1 MTEYDPTNPLISGS
15 FIDNADISYMTRIEV
30 QGAGISD
37 VYDPAGT
44 TTLTFDQWLAEKTG
58 YGYLAP
64 LLAGGEGFIGPPGGF
79 TDPNAAIS
87 QLNSAM
93 AFTIDDSNLANFA
106 DAAVFA
112 HPALPPVSNGT
123 GRQYRRS
130 GSPPAHTE
138 T

>member
-30 QGAGISD
+30 QGAGITD

-44 TTLTFDQWLAEKTG
+44 TTLTVDEWLAEKTG

-64 LLAGGEGFIGPPGGF
+64 LLP
-79 TDPNAAIS
+79 AAKDSSDRRADS
-87 QLNSAM
+87 QIPTQRSPSSIRRWHSRS
-93 AFTIDDSNLANFA
+93 TIQSSPTSPTPRCSPIL
-106 DAAVFA
+106 
-112 HPALPPVSNGT
+112 ALPPVWNGI
-123 GRQYRRS
+123 GRPISPIRL
-130 GSPPAHTE
+130 SPPHTE